1 MSVVKLNQVELSNIT
16 VEDPVKDDSIYL
28 SKIQYMSKDFIL
40 QSPKVTIH
48 TVNQDS
54 IEVNLTDEF
63 YDFLNN
69 YDKFMIDITS
79 KNSSSWFSKELDNKK
94 VSQIYKGSTLR
105 SFESTGKRATFKL
118 SDNLQIYS
126 KDKELSLDDI
136 KKDTE
141 VILLIHGAYLVFYK
155 ANCIPYWDTLHIKV
169 KEKKEV
175 VHYDFREGDN
185 DETSTK
191 PKVKINLDD
200 FEIN

>member
-1 MSVVKLNQVELSNIT
+1 MSVVKLDKVELSNIT
-16 VEDPVKDDSIYL
+16 VEDPIKDDSIYL
-28 SKIQYMSKDFIL
+28 SKINYMSKDLII
-40 QSPKVTIH
+40 QSPKI
-48 TVNQDS
+48 TVHSKNADS

-69 YDKFMIDITS
+69 YDKFMIDITA
-79 KNSSSWFSKELDNKK
+79 KNSSSWFSKELDTKK

-105 SFESTGKRATFKL
+105 SFESTEKRATFKL

-126 KDKELSLDDI
+126 KDKELSLNDI
-136 KKDTE
+136 KTNME

-175 VHYDFREGDN
+175 VNYDFRECDN
-185 DETSTK
+185 EEKSK

-200 FEIN
+200 FEFN